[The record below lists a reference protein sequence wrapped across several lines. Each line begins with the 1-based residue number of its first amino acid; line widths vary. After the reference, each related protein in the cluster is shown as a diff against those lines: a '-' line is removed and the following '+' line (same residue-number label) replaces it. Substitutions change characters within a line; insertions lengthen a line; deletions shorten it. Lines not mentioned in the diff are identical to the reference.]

1 MITDIHSEDRLV
13 QQTFAEFLRDRLGW
27 KGIYA
32 YNEETFG
39 LQGTLGRLSE
49 RDVVL
54 LRDLRAAVARLNPD
68 LPVSA
73 QDQAIETLTRI
84 DHARSLLQH
93 NREFYGFI
101 RNGVPVE

>member
-13 QQTFAEFLRDRLGW
+13 QQTFTEFLCDPLGW
-27 KGIYA
+27 ESVYA

-39 LQGTLGRLSE
+39 SRGTLGRLLE

-54 LRDLRAAVARLNPD
+54 VPDLRAAIARLNHD

-73 QDQAIETLTRI
+73 QEQPIEKITRI
-84 DHARSLLQH
+84 NYLRQLSATGPGLAA
-93 NREFYGFI
+93 
-101 RNGVPVE
+101 

>member
-27 KGIYA
+27 EGVYG

-39 LQGTLGRLSE
+39 SWGTLGRLSE

-54 LRDLRAAVARLNPD
+54 VLDLQAAIVQLDHD
-68 LPVSA
+68 LPPSA
-73 QDQAIETLTRI
+73 QEQAVEKLTRI
-84 DHARSLLQH
+84 DHARSLSATGPGLAA
-93 NREFYGFI
+93 
-101 RNGVPVE
+101 

>member
-1 MITDIHSEDRLV
+1 MITNIHSEDRLV
-13 QQTFAEFLRDRLGW
+13 QQTFAVFLRDRLVW
-27 KGIYA
+27 ESIYA

-54 LRDLRAAVARLNPD
+54 VRDLRAAIARLNPD

-73 QDQAIETLTRI
+73 QEQAIEKITRI
-84 DHARSLLQH
+84 DHPRQLSATGPGL
-93 NREFYGFI
+93 EA
-101 RNGVPVE
+101 

>member
-13 QQTFAEFLRDRLGW
+13 QLTFAEFLRDRLGW
-27 KGIYA
+27 ESVND

-39 LQGTLGRLSE
+39 AQGTLGRLSE

-54 LRDLRAAVARLNPD
+54 VPDLRAAIARLNPD

-73 QDQAIETLTRI
+73 QEQPIEKITRI
-84 DHARSLLQH
+84 NHPRQLSATGPGLAA
-93 NREFYGFI
+93 
-101 RNGVPVE
+101 